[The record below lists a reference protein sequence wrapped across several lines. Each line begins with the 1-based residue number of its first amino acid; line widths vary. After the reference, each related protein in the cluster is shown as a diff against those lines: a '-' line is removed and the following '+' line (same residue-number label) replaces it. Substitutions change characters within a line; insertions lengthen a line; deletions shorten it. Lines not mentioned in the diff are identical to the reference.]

1 MNNSETEK
9 FTVITFIVS
18 MLIITV
24 YQRANK
30 FVRINFK
37 INFSAMDTLF
47 FDRKEK
53 AAKDLKIGKFMT
65 EFGAILDTPEGNRE
79 LNFLLSLME

>member
-1 MNNSETEK
+1 
-9 FTVITFIVS
+9 
-18 MLIITV
+18 
-24 YQRANK
+24 
-30 FVRINFK
+30 
-37 INFSAMDTLF
+37 MDTLF